1 MEKPTPTRFSVLPEN
16 EAAAVAYL
24 KERGYPPMASE
35 KDGDG
40 LIVLIFKALPD
51 DEMFGLVQAL
61 PVHLSA
67 KVGILMGDRPP
78 FTPRPN
84 TRPDFVHAT

>member
-1 MEKPTPTRFSVLPEN
+1 
-16 EAAAVAYL
+16 
-24 KERGYPPMASE
+24 MAIE

-67 KVGILMGDRPP
+67 KVGILMRDRPP

-84 TRPDFVHAT
+84 A

>member
-1 MEKPTPTRFSVLPEN
+1 MKKPAPTRFSVLPEN
-16 EAAAVAYL
+16 EAAAVARL
-24 KERGYPPMASE
+24 EEHGYPPMAIE
-35 KDGDG
+35 KGGDG
-40 LIVLIFKALPD
+40 LIVLIFKALLD

-78 FTPRPN
+78 FGG
-84 TRPDFVHAT
+84 